1 MQSAVKDRYASA
13 SKAVEEALCCP
24 VSYNPEYLKIIPQEV
39 IDRDYGCGDPSAYV
53 KEGDVV
59 LDLGSGGGKICFI
72 ASQVVGEKGKV
83 IGVDMTD
90 DMLELAKKNQPIV
103 AEKIGYDN
111 VEFRHGY
118 IQDLKLDLDILN
130 EYLEKH
136 PVSTATELK
145 AMHEYTE
152 KIKKEKPLIAD
163 NSVDIIV
170 SNCVLNLVSDD
181 LKKQLFHEMFRVLKV
196 GGRIAISD
204 IVSDEISPQHMKDDE
219 DLWSGCLTGALQ
231 EAEFLQLLEEV
242 GFHGISIDKYDE
254 KPWRIV
260 EGIEYRSVTVTAWKG
275 KQGPCI
281 EKNHAVIYKGPWKE
295 VRDDD
300 DHVYYRGERMAVCE
314 KTYKIMTSQDYK
326 GSIIPVPP
334 QKEVKDKK
342 TFDCSRPVI
351 RSAKET
357 KSGVAP
363 ATTDTSADCDTGACC

>member
-1 MQSAVKDRYASA
+1 MQTAVKDRYAAA

-24 VSYNPEYLKIIPQEV
+24 VSYNQKYLKIIPQEV

-72 ASQVVGEKGKV
+72 ASQVVGKKGKV

-90 DMLELAKKNQPIV
+90 DMLELAKNNQPIV
-103 AEKIGYDN
+103 AEKLGYDN

-118 IQDLKLDLDILN
+118 IQDLKLDLDLLN
-130 EYLEKH
+130 DYLQKH

-145 AMHEYTE
+145 AMHEYSE
-152 KIKKEKPLIAD
+152 KIKKEQPLIAD
-163 NSVDIIV
+163 NSIDIIV

-181 LKKQLFHEMFRVLKV
+181 LKKQLFLEMFRVLKV

-204 IVSDEISPQHMKDDE
+204 IVSDEVSPQHMKDDE

-231 EAEFLQLLEEV
+231 EAEFLNLLEEV

-254 KPWRIV
+254 KPWRVV

-295 VRDDD
+295 VMDDD
-300 DHVYYRGERMAVCE
+300 NHVYHRGERMAVCE
-314 KTYKIMTSQDYK
+314 KTYKIMTSQDYA
-326 GSIIPVPP
+326 GSIIPVPAH
-334 QKEVKDKK
+334 KEVSSEEN
-342 TFDCSRPVI
+342 FDCSQSVI

-357 KSGVAP
+357 KRGVKP
-363 ATTDTSADCDTGACC
+363 VTKEVGEDCDTGACC